1 MPTPATRTPVRVARG
16 TYSNLNSSIGD
27 LLEGEIVYATDHN
40 KFYAVEGGVLTEQ
53 AFLDSADIGVSVQ
66 GYDVD
71 TAKTDVAQTFT
82 AAQRGNISTQGS
94 VSGTVTLS
102 FASAN
107 NFSMTLPAG
116 GTVTLANPTNLVA
129 GQSGVIVITQNGTTA
144 ATVAYGSQWKF
155 SGGTPTMS
163 TGLGSVSVL
172 AYFVEST
179 TRISAQLITNVT

>member
-1 MPTPATRTPVRVARG
+1 MPTPSTRTPVRVARG
-16 TYSNLNSSIGD
+16 TYSNLNSSIAD
-27 LLEGEIVYATDHN
+27 LQEGEVVYANDQDVIYVKEGSSLIPT
-40 KFYAVEGGVLTEQ
+40 YATT
-53 AFLDSADIGVSVQ
+53 
-66 GYDVD
+66 

-82 AAQRGNISTQGS
+82 AAQRGNISAQGS

-116 GTVTLANPTNLVA
+116 GSITLANPTNLTA

-144 ATVAYGSQWKF
+144 ATVAYGSNWKF

>member
-1 MPTPATRTPVRVARG
+1 MPTPSTRTPVRIARG
-16 TYSNLNSSIGD
+16 TYSNLNSSVGD
-27 LLEGEIVYATDHN
+27 LQEGEVVYATDLDIIYV
-40 KFYAVEGGVLTEQ
+40 KEGASLVPTYAAT
-53 AFLDSADIGVSVQ
+53 
-66 GYDVD
+66 

-82 AAQRGNISTQGS
+82 AAQRGNISAQGS

-116 GTVTLANPTNLVA
+116 GSITLANPTNLTA

-144 ATVAYGSQWKF
+144 ATVAYGSNWKF

-163 TGLGSVSVL
+163 TGLSSVSVL

-179 TRISAQLITNVT
+179 TRISAQLISNVT